1 MTPPSNGWK
10 HAAAVLLYAAISVVF
25 VGAGTSLTGRILGA
39 GSDTQ
44 IFIWFLA
51 WWPWAVA
58 HHANL
63 LHTGLV
69 WQPLGMPVM
78 WVTSVPLLAL
88 LAAPVTLLA
97 GPVLSYNLLL
107 LMLPVAS
114 AFCAYLLCRRII
126 AMAIGFDSSTPAM
139 AGTGSFPAALVGG
152 YLFGFSS
159 YETAANLATIN
170 LGFALFV
177 PCLVL
182 LALRRLAGEVSRPA
196 TVALAGLMMA
206 CQFLVSVEIFATITV
221 FAFITWLVALRTL
234 PDMRG
239 RLRLLLAD
247 AVITGLVVLLVLS
260 PFLASMARHAHYLA
274 LPAKW
279 PYIFTANLVN
289 FYIPTTLTWLGGQA
303 AAPISAH
310 FIGDLQEQ
318 GAFLGLPLIAILYL
332 YARRNY
338 RLPQGRFLIFLLLVL
353 IIASLGPRLWIGGIH
368 LPLLSAAL
376 PARFAMFT
384 ALAAAV
390 IAALWIGQGR
400 PWRIAIGVLACVAL
414 LPRPHVSMAIPT
426 SVFFAP
432 GRVQQALG
440 PQPRLLVLPF
450 GSRGP
455 STYWQMQ
462 NRFGYDQSGG
472 YLGYPPAAM
481 QHFAV
486 VEQLFDGFELPSF
499 AADLREFCTATATQ
513 YIIAGPGTPPGLW
526 EQLGRLNWPAR
537 KVDDVTIF
545 TVPPA
550 SIHG

>member
-1 MTPPSNGWK
+1 MTLRPDAGK
-10 HAAAVLLYAAISVVF
+10 HAAALLLYAAISVVF
-25 VGAGTSLTGRILGA
+25 VGAGTSLTTRILGA

-58 HHANL
+58 HHLDL
-63 LHTGLV
+63 LHSNAV
-69 WQPLGMPVM
+69 WQPLGVPVM

-107 LMLPVAS
+107 LLLPVAS
-114 AFCAYLLCRRII
+114 GFCAYLLCRRL
-126 AMAIGFDSSTPAM
+126 
-139 AGTGSFPAALVGG
+139 TGSFPAALIGG

-170 LGFALFV
+170 LGFTLLV

-182 LALRRLAGEVSRPA
+182 LALRRLAGEISRTA
-196 TVALAGLMMA
+196 TVVLASLLMV
-206 CQFLVSVEIFATITV
+206 CQFLVSAEIFATCTV
-221 FAFITWLVALRTL
+221 FAFIAWLLAFRTL
-234 PDMRG
+234 PKMRD

-247 AVITGLVVLLVLS
+247 AAITGFVVLLVLS
-260 PFLASMARHAHYLA
+260 PCLASMARHAHYLS
-274 LPAKW
+274 LPPKW
-279 PYIFTANLVN
+279 PYIFTANLLN

-303 AAPISAH
+303 AAPITAH

-318 GAFLGLPLIAILYL
+318 GAYLGLPLIGILYL
-332 YARRNY
+332 YARRNW
-338 RLPQGRFLIFLLLVL
+338 RRPEGRFLLLLLLLL
-353 IIASLGPRLWIGGIH
+353 IVASLGPRLWVGGVYTNIFLPWALFVH

-376 PARFAMFT
+376 PARFALFT
-384 ALAAAV
+384 SLAAAV
-390 IAALWIGQGR
+390 IAALWVAQGR
-400 PWRIAIGVLACVAL
+400 PWRIAAGVLACLVL
-414 LPRPHVSMAIPT
+414 IPRPHVSMAIPE

-432 GRVQQALG
+432 GRVQQVLG
-440 PQPRLLVLPF
+440 PQPRLLVFPF

-486 VEQLFDGFELPSF
+486 VEQLFDGFELPAF

-526 EQLGRLNWPAR
+526 AQLTGLNWPAR

-550 SIHG
+550 QIHG